1 MFDFVTA
8 HGDTLRDLAALGFV
22 LWLTWLVARHGVT
35 WVWGKASS
43 IWSSIKA
50 DTSGLVTR
58 VESLEANVAMLH
70 QTTGVPT
77 VAPVPAKAKAVAV
90 AAKLPAA
97 AVVPVV
103 ATGPTGS

>member
-58 VESLEANVAMLH
+58 IEALETDVAGLH
-70 QTTGVPT
+70 TAT
-77 VAPVPAKAKAVAV
+77 AVPATAPKVQ
-90 AAKLPAA
+90 AKL
-97 AVVPVV
+97 
-103 ATGPTGS
+103 ATGHTGASGPTGA